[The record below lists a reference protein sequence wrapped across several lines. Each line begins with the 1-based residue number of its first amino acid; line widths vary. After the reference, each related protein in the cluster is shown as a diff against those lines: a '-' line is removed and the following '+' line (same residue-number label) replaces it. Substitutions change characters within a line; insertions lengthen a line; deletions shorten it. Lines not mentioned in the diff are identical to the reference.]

1 MFTTDKYGRVNYPL
15 GLKMTIKAI
24 CMKSLED
31 AGFTN
36 KPHFTT
42 YFQWSKSWI
51 ASGKYSNY
59 AAGSL
64 VLKVNMTFVECPY
77 NVKVEHG
84 CFEDYR
90 TEPIWFVITESMIR
104 DWKLN
109 NLLK

>member
-1 MFTTDKYGRVNYPL
+1 
-15 GLKMTIKAI
+15 
-24 CMKSLED
+24 MKSLED